1 LKPHVILPGHV
12 RLFILGEKETPM
24 SRPRVFFAI
33 AIPIMVIALLAAN
46 SAAERNR
53 RIRSLELH
61 NRAIVEASARLSWRV
76 HQLEISPV
84 EELANATAAKVD
96 DLEAAVDSIRPAAL
110 ADGNII
116 AEPLTGPDG
125 RPLR

>member
-1 LKPHVILPGHV
+1 
-12 RLFILGEKETPM
+12 M